1 MESFTTG
8 IERYP
13 TQDISPKDDAQRVL
27 KVLKDGGIA
36 IIPSNVG
43 YGIVA
48 TDPEALCR
56 IFNAKKRQPHK
67 RHAMI
72 GNYDL
77 HKDIHNLPARGA
89 EMVRRLTVDLDLP
102 LGVVASY
109 HPDHP
114 IIKKIPEY
122 LLNQSSVGGTMA
134 MLVNGGKFQEELS
147 KLASNEELPLLGSS
161 ANLTGTGTKVTVE
174 EIEPEIKAAAN
185 IIIDYGRQ
193 KYSHPRPSSTM
204 INFNDLRVLRFGACY
219 HVIQD
224 VFSRFYGIHLPDDP
238 GRDILFSGHLANSN
252 NVH

>member
-1 MESFTTG
+1 MS
-8 IERYP
+8 IKKYSN
-13 TQDISPKDDAQRVL
+13 QDISPKDDAQKVFQVL
-27 KVLKDGGIA
+27 KNGGIA

-48 TDPEALCR
+48 TDPEALRR

-72 GNYDL
+72 GSHDL
-77 HKDIHNLPARGA
+77 HKAMHHISAREA
-89 EMVRRLTVDLDLP
+89 EMATRLTVDLDLTI
-102 LGVVASY
+102 GVVASY

-114 IIKKIPEY
+114 IIKKIPED
-122 LLNQSSVGGTMA
+122 LLEQSSVEGTMA
-134 MLVNGGKFQEELS
+134 MLVNGGKLQEELS
-147 KLASNEELPLLGSS
+147 KLATNAELPLLGSS

-174 EIEPEIKAAAN
+174 EIEPEIKAAAD

-193 KYSHPRPSSTM
+193 KYSHPRSSSTM

-219 HVIQD
+219 EVIQD

-238 GRDILFSGHLANSN
+238 GRDVLFSGHLTHSRDVN
-252 NVH
+252 